1 MPNYMFQYEYII
13 LLSSL
18 NWTIK
23 NFVVHCRIVWLQVV
37 EEENLRCKLG
47 FFLHIPFP
55 SWDIMRLFPWD
66 DEILQG
72 ILGKM
77 VLNVDIVKKE
87 IKKELF
93 MKKDCLVT
101 NFIWFI
107 DIINISP
114 LGLKPVRGRRAIIS
128 RKSWKKEWLAL
139 ILQKLLKN
147 TIAF

>member
-1 MPNYMFQYEYII
+1 MFQYEYIM

-18 NWTIK
+18 KWTIN
-23 NFVVHCRIVWLQVV
+23 NFLVHCRIVWLQVV

-77 VLNVDIVKKE
+77 VLIVDIHKKE
-87 IKKELF
+87 IEKDLF
-93 MKKDCLVT
+93 MKKTCLAT
-101 NFIWFI
+101 NFIWLI
-107 DIINISP
+107 DIINISQLEP
-114 LGLKPVRGRRAIIS
+114 KPVRGKRAIIG
-128 RKSWKKEWLAL
+128 RKSWKTEWLAL
-139 ILQKLLKN
+139 KLQRLLKN
-147 TIAF
+147 TIEF